1 MSFSTLQDAKTFA
14 FAGNAILTLESKRTG
29 DHHTYKISAADDKK
43 NFFFISH
50 LINGSADGGI
60 FAYLGIVNTQENSG
74 EGHFRLTKK
83 STAAWDA
90 PSVKAFQFFMA
101 SKELHPQLIVHHEG
115 RCGKCGRT
123 LTVPSSIEAGIGP
136 DCAAKMGLA

>member
-14 FAGNAILTLESKRTG
+14 FAGNALITLESRRT
-29 DHHTYKISAADDKK
+29 DAHHTYKISACEDKK
-43 NFFFISH
+43 DFFFVSH

-60 FAYLGIVNTQENSG
+60 FAYLGIVS
-74 EGHFRLTKK
+74 EGKFRLTKK

-90 PSVKAFQFFMA
+90 PCVKAFQFFMA
-101 SKELHPQLIVHHEG
+101 STELHPQLIVHHEG

-136 DCAAKMGLA
+136 DCAAKMGL